1 MQAASEK
8 LVWLKHIETSL
19 VVVQQS
25 CQRELGACLA
35 RARDC
40 GTVITHALAHTLE
53 QISGNYAQSLLYENL
68 NLIDDT
74 VKREFMR
81 IRGRLTEMRAG
92 SHSNQE
98 YFNYCCATLSAAKE
112 NH

>member
-53 QISGNYAQSLLYENL
+53 QISGNYAQTLLDTNPHIFGSYLLNKLKRNL
-68 NLIDDT
+68 
-74 VKREFMR
+74 
-81 IRGRLTEMRAG
+81 
-92 SHSNQE
+92 
-98 YFNYCCATLSAAKE
+98 
-112 NH
+112 